1 MKAFPYLNK
10 DYATHGSASCFVLRF
25 HFLCVYLLL
34 TSADISAHKHVLIS
48 ILKLFSLKTPFH
60 TKICMR
66 IFIVAL
72 YIITK
77 TWEQ

>member
-1 MKAFPYLNK
+1 MFMKTFLYLNK

-34 TSADISAHKHVLIS
+34 TSADYLCPQTPSNQH
-48 ILKLFSLKTPFH
+48 LKIIFLKNTFPYKNLH
-60 TKICMR
+60 A
-66 IFIVAL
+66 VAL